1 MNSSIELLPV
11 GLVLGLFVLL
21 IVPAFALIA
30 LLVVALAAIPA
41 LLALTAAVVATP
53 YLLGHSLVQHLR
65 ARRSARRHQALPVAA
80 GRRLLAPTGDPGW
93 RTG

>member
-1 MNSSIELLPV
+1 
-11 GLVLGLFVLL
+11 VL
-21 IVPAFALIA
+21 
-30 LLVVALAAIPA
+30 
-41 LLALTAAVVATP
+41 ATP

-65 ARRSARRHQALPVAA
+65 ARSRTRRHQAVAA